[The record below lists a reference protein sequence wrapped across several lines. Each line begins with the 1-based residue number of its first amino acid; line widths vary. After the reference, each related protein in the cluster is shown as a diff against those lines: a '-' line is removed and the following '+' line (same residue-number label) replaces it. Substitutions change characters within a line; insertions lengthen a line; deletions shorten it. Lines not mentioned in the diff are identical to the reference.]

1 MKQRFTLIELLAWP
15 GVVRWGG
22 RSQVRAAFTLIELL
36 VVIAIIGIL
45 ASLLLPALGRARENA
60 LMTVERGNL
69 RQVGLALAMYGGDF
83 DSLLPAANDGR
94 QRDHWTVRGRL
105 YNNDYLPV
113 NPNLPRPPTSD
124 LWGCPLVRK
133 RGWNS
138 TVLYSCTWW
147 WNAGWGGAC
156 SEFGANIST
165 SRLDPDASSMLADN
179 YRLFIDGRGF
189 VKSGGT
195 PHPEDV
201 CIITDNGGLPTTW
214 TNGIEWANHH
224 APDNVRDAVASNTLF
239 LSGRV
244 RLRVTGEL
252 NSVTNGGWQCYR

>member
-1 MKQRFTLIELLAWP
+1 MACRNNPESESRGHEIMKSR
-15 GVVRWGG
+15 
-22 RSQVRAAFTLIELL
+22 FTLIELL

-60 LMTVERGNL
+60 MMTVERGNL
-69 RQVGLALAMYGGDF
+69 RQVGIALAMYAD
-83 DSLLPAANDGR
+83 DHRLLLPGANDGR
-94 QRDHWTVRGRL
+94 HRDHWTVRGRL
-105 YNNDYLPV
+105 YGGEYLIADPT
-113 NPNLPRPPTSD
+113 LPGGPTS
-124 LWGCPLVRK
+124 LIWGCPLVRG

-138 TVLYSCTWW
+138 SVLYSATWW
-147 WNAGWGGAC
+147 WNAGWGEAC
-156 SEFGANIST
+156 SESGANIST
-165 SRLDPDASSMLADN
+165 PRLDPDQSSMLADN

-189 VKSGGT
+189 LKSGSP

-224 APDNVRDAVASNTLF
+224 DPHILNKVVASNTLF

-244 RLRVTGEL
+244 TMRTGDSL
-252 NSVTNGGWQCYR
+252 NRTWTGGMWTHR